1 MQCELLMI
9 GTEMLLG
16 QIQDTNATFMGR
28 VLAENGIGLYQKTT
42 VGDNPRRIG
51 EALLAALERS
61 DVVLTSG
68 GLGPTE
74 DDITRECI
82 AETLGHP
89 LEFRQDLYDTLV
101 ERFARN
107 RFVLTENN
115 KKQAYAPQG
124 ARSIPN
130 PNGTAP
136 GIIVEDARGTVV
148 AMPAVPGELM
158 PMMTDSVLPYLR
170 EKFNIHGIIHSR
182 VLKVCGIGE
191 SRVDAAISDLMRNQ
205 SNPTVGVLAYPDS
218 VQIRI
223 TARATSQEEAETLID
238 AVDVQVRD
246 RLPGLIM
253 GTNDATIERA
263 VDALLTAREWTL
275 GVAEE
280 ATGGTLTHRLNAAG
294 AQSLAGALVIRRDA
308 EHGGN
313 LEALARG
320 WAEHARAEFSASC
333 GLALLAAPEAGITQ
347 VCLVTPDEIM
357 SWPINY
363 LGTGERAHL
372 RTTIVSLE
380 HVRRHLLGVTTII

>member
-42 VGDNPRRIG
+42 VGDNPQRIG
-51 EALLAALERS
+51 DALIAALNRS

-82 AETLGHP
+82 ANVLDRP

-101 ERFARN
+101 ERFTRN
-107 RFVLTENN
+107 RFLLTENN

-124 ARSIPN
+124 AQSIPN

-136 GIIVEDARGTVV
+136 GIIVEDARGTII

-158 PMMTDSVLPYLR
+158 PMMTDSVIPYLR
-170 EKFNIHGIIHSR
+170 EKFGMRGIIHSR
-182 VLKVCGIGE
+182 VLKICGIGE
-191 SRVDAAISDLMRNQ
+191 SRVDTAIGDIMRNQ
-205 SNPTVGVLAYPDS
+205 ANPTVGVLAYPDN
-218 VQIRI
+218 VQIRV
-223 TARATSQEEAETLID
+223 TAHAETLEEANTLID
-238 AVDVQVRD
+238 AVDAQLRD

-253 GTNDATIERA
+253 GTNDDTIEKV
-263 VDALLTAREWTL
+263 VDDLFAKRGWTL
-275 GVAEE
+275 AIAEE
-280 ATGGTLTHRLNAAG
+280 ATGGTLVHRLNAAN
-294 AQSLAGALVIRRDA
+294 AQSIAGAFVIRRNATTD
-308 EHGGN
+308 GD

-320 WAEHARAEFSASC
+320 WAERAREEFAATC
-333 GLALLAAPEAGITQ
+333 GLTLLAAPEAGITQ
-347 VCLVTPDEIM
+347 VCLVTPEEVVA
-357 SWPINY
+357 WPINY
-363 LGTGERAHL
+363 LGSGERAHL
-372 RTTIVSLE
+372 RTAIVALE